1 MNLNNIRHW
10 VYVGF
15 QPKIF
20 DSKHMNSYGVVV
32 YGGPMAAIH
41 RLYNTNDLR
50 SLYA

>member
-32 YGGPMAAIH
+32 
-41 RLYNTNDLR
+41 
-50 SLYA
+50 

>member
-20 DSKHMNSYGVVV
+20 DSKHMNSYEVVCR
-32 YGGPMAAIH
+32 GSMAAIH
-41 RLYNTNDLR
+41 RLYNTNGAR